1 MSFEEPR
8 IREDLVRCMKTLLDR
23 GLITGIGGNAS
34 VRLEGDGDVL
44 ITPSALY
51 KGELRPEDIV
61 KIDLEGNV
69 KEGLYKPSIEWHFH
83 TAIYKKR
90 LDINAVVHTHSPM
103 TTGLALAGKKIEPVT
118 LESAVMLSDVP
129 ILEFRYPGTK
139 ELGDQV
145 AESIMGHRAMILQNH
160 GVIAV
165 GFDLIEALTTIE
177 VLEEISTMTFVASHF
192 GGAKLIPSDQIEL
205 IKKLY
210 RI

>member
-1 MSFEEPR
+1 MSFDEPT
-8 IREDLVRCMKTLLDR
+8 IKEDLARCMKMLLVR

-34 VRLEGDGDVL
+34 VRLEGSDEVL

-51 KGELRPEDIV
+51 KGDLKPEDMV

-69 KEGLYKPSIEWHFH
+69 KEGIFKPSIEWHFH

-90 LDINAVVHTHSPM
+90 LDINAIIHTHSPM
-103 TTGLALAGKKIEPVT
+103 TTGLALAGKKIEPIT

-139 ELGDQV
+139 ELGEIV
-145 AESIMGHRAMILQNH
+145 ANGIMGHRAVILMNH
-160 GVIAV
+160 GVVAV

-177 VLEEISTMTFVASHF
+177 VLEEVSTMTFVASHF
-192 GGAKLIPSDQIEL
+192 GGARLIPSDQIEL

>member
-1 MSFEEPR
+1 LSYDESE
-8 IREDLVRCMKTLLDR
+8 IKEQLVKCMKTLHGR

-34 VRLEGDGDVL
+34 IRMEGTNEVL

-51 KGELRPEDIV
+51 KGELKSDDIV

-69 KEGLYKPSIEWHFH
+69 LDGVFKPSIEWHFH
-83 TAIYKKR
+83 AAIYNRR
-90 LDINAVVHTHSPM
+90 LDVNAVIHTHSPM
-103 TTGLALAGKKIEPVT
+103 TTGLALAGKKIEPIT
-118 LESAVMLSDVP
+118 LESAVMLADVP

-139 ELGDQV
+139 ELGEIV
-145 AESIMGHRAMILQNH
+145 ADNIMGHRAVIMQNH

-165 GFDLIEALTTIE
+165 GYDLIEALTTIE

-192 GGAKLIPSDQIEL
+192 GGAKLIPADQIEL

-210 RI
+210 KI